1 MRNLL
6 TLGKS
11 FWRYKT
17 VIWSLSLLLSVGV
30 GKLVRAESPQT
41 APAQLKE
48 MISELE
54 SEANQGNLKAVMEF
68 YDSDFTN
75 SDGLKH
81 TDLETALANLWER
94 YPGLSYSTELLSWE
108 QQGEE
113 LVAETITYLRG
124 IRRSGSRLI
133 FLTSSLR
140 SRQYITEDKIVRQEI
155 LAETTRLKTGLQ
167 PPTVKVIMPEKVKV
181 GEEFNFDVIVQ
192 EPLGNDLLLG
202 TAIEESTNPDLYL
215 EPSPFALELLSA
227 GGIYKIVEAPEAEGN
242 RWISAIL
249 VRGDGI
255 TIATQRVVVKE

>member
-30 GKLVRAESPQT
+30 GKLVRAESPNT

-54 SEANQGNLKAVMEF
+54 SKANQGNLKAVMEF

-81 TDLETALANLWER
+81 SDLETALANLWEH

-108 QQGEE
+108 QQEE
-113 LVAETITYLRG
+113 RLVTETVTYLRG
-124 IRRSGSRLI
+124 IRRTGSRLI
-133 FLTSSLR
+133 FLTSTLR
-140 SRQYITEDKIVRQEI
+140 SRQYIAEQKIVRQEI
-155 LAETTRLKTGLQ
+155 LAETTRLKTGYQ
-167 PPTVKVIMPEKVKV
+167 PPSVQVLMPEKVRV
-181 GEEFNFDVIVQ
+181 GKDFNFDVIVQ

-202 TAIEESTNPDLYL
+202 AVIEEATNPALYL
-215 EPSPFALELLSA
+215 EPSTFELELLSA
-227 GGIYKIVEAPEAEGN
+227 GGIYKIVKAPEAEGN
-242 RWISAIL
+242 RWLSAIL
-249 VRGDGI
+249 VRGNGI
-255 TIATQRVVVKE
+255 TLATQRVVIKD